1 MKQSWLQKITFV
13 MIVFGILLSPCFG
26 DEKEQADRWV
36 IGKSV
41 KIHSK
46 ILAEERPLWVYLP
59 TGYSESK
66 EQYPV
71 FYLLDGKV
79 NFHHISGIV
88 EILGYYRHIPR
99 MIVVAVENTDR
110 ERDFL
115 PFKTEDDWPPTAGA
129 DKFRAFLKKEL
140 IPFVEK
146 NYRTF
151 PYRILCGHSFG
162 AVFCFDV
169 FLKEPGLFTAYI
181 AAAASISVNNRL
193 LLRQTKSKI
202 KHLSPAKTSLFFTIS
217 KDDGE
222 SIDACKDL
230 ARYLEKN
237 APKELS
243 WRFDYMETEDH
254 VSVLHPTVFNALR
267 WLHRDWRLPETTA
280 EKMSLDDIKAH
291 YRQLSERY
299 GSKILVPEG
308 MLIEV
313 GYGLIEA
320 KKFARAIEAF
330 KYYVEIY
337 PDSAIGHVCL
347 GEAYEEGGKFE
358 LAKKYYEI
366 SLKMAIKN
374 KDNQALPVGR
384 GLLKRLLKKM
394 EDK

>member
-1 MKQSWLQKITFV
+1 MKQSWVQKVTFV
-13 MIVFGILLSPCFG
+13 MIVLGILTSPCFG
-26 DEKEQADRWV
+26 GEKEQADRWV

-41 KIHSK
+41 KIYSK

-59 TGYSESK
+59 AGYSESK

-88 EILGYYRHIPR
+88 ENLAYYAHIPR
-99 MIVVAVENTDR
+99 MIVVAVENTNR

-115 PFKTEDDWPPTAGA
+115 PFKVDDWPPVAGA

-151 PYRILCGHSFG
+151 PYRILCGHSWG
-162 AVFCFDV
+162 AVFCFDA

-181 AAAASISVNNRL
+181 AASAPISVNNRL
-193 LLRQTKSKI
+193 LLRRTQSKI
-202 KHLSPAKTSLFFTIS
+202 KNLSLSKKSLFFTIS
-217 KDDGE
+217 KDDGD
-222 SIDACKDL
+222 SIAACKDL
-230 ARYLEKN
+230 ARFLEKN
-237 APKELS
+237 APEGFS
-243 WRFDYMETEDH
+243 WRFDYMESEDH

-267 WLHRDWRLPETTA
+267 WLHQGWRLPETTA
-280 EKMSLDDIKAH
+280 EKMPLEDIKAH
-291 YRQLSERY
+291 YRQLSKRY

-313 GYGLIEA
+313 GYGLLDK
-320 KKFARAIEAF
+320 KKFAEAIEAF

-337 PDSAIGHVCL
+337 PDSALAHVCL
-347 GEAYEEGGKFE
+347 GEAYEESGKLE

-366 SLKMAIKN
+366 SLAMATKN
-374 KDNQALPVGR
+374 KDNQVLPIAG

-394 EDK
+394 AAK